1 MGKLARIIWPMTT
14 RMFRW
19 KITILT
25 IFSLL
30 ISFLDA
36 VALYLFARVFSSIAQ
51 TNSEFVNEFLAF
63 FGLNDAIRSVKSGY
77 IAIISAVLC
86 LFLAKSIGT
95 LLISRK
101 ILRLL
106 SQFYARLTDR
116 FILSYYSS
124 QVTVIKSRANFEI
137 FMALNTGLKDLFM
150 IGIFSYSLFS
160 VEIVVLTVL
169 LLLVVLNGGLAVIG
183 LMVFFILVLIVTNR
197 YTTKLTQSNSAKST
211 KALFN
216 GSIAI
221 QTLTESI
228 REIKLAG
235 TLNRYIGVHRA
246 AVDESAEAAVE
257 LQTNSIIPKLVLET
271 SFMFAVA
278 LYTLWHIIFGELS
291 EAIVSVTFVVA
302 FGSRIIPTLL
312 RLQSSYNSL
321 KQVVGSSSL
330 SIDLIHDM
338 RFAEPAALMLSNIS
352 STHDCDNFTSSISL
366 NEVSFTYSKNSPA
379 AVNDVSFHLEKGQSL
394 GIVGYAGSGKST
406 VADLILGFI
415 EPDIGESSISG
426 IPASEAMICCGR
438 RIGYV
443 PQSVSLIDGTL
454 KQNILLG
461 RSESLFTE
469 SDLHKA
475 ITFAGLTDFISSL
488 DHGLDHVITRAGSEL
503 SGGQRQKIGIAR
515 AVLSAPEILVFDEP
529 TSSLDS
535 DSESH
540 LSAVIQSIL
549 GKVTLV
555 IISHRLTTIKFLER
569 IAVMDAGKLVALDTY
584 ETLEQ
589 ENAIFRSF
597 VKNSSL

>member
-14 RMFRW
+14 RMFRL
-19 KITILT
+19 KIAILT

-51 TNSEFVNEFLAF
+51 TNSEFVNQFLVF

-77 IAIISAVLC
+77 IAIISTVLC
-86 LFLAKSIGT
+86 LFLAKSLGT

-124 QVTVIKSRANFEI
+124 QLTRIKSRANFEI

-150 IGIFSYSLFS
+150 IGIFSYSSLS
-160 VEIVVLTVL
+160 VEIVVLIIL
-169 LLLVVLNGGLAVIG
+169 LLLVVLNGGLSVIA
-183 LMVFFILVLIVTNR
+183 LMAFFILVLIVTNR
-197 YTTKLTQSNSAKST
+197 YTSKLAQSNSEKSAKAHL
-211 KALFN
+211 K

-246 AVDESAEAAVE
+246 AVDESAEATVV

-278 LYTLWHIIFGELS
+278 LYTLWHVIFGELS

-302 FGSRIIPTLL
+302 FGSRIVPTLL

-321 KQVVGSSSL
+321 RQVIGSSSL
-330 SIDLIHDM
+330 SINLINEM
-338 RFAEPAALMLSNIS
+338 RFAEPSALILSNNS
-352 STHDCDNFTSSISL
+352 STHDCNSFIPSISL
-366 NEVSFTYSKNSPA
+366 SEVSFTYSKSSPV
-379 AVNDVSFHLEKGQSL
+379 AVNDVSFRLEKGQSL

-415 EPDIGESSISG
+415 EPDIGECSISG
-426 IPASEAMICCGR
+426 IPASEAMICCGG

-469 SDLHKA
+469 SDFCQA
-475 ITFAGLTDFISSL
+475 IAFAGLTDFISSL
-488 DHGLDHVITRAGSEL
+488 DRGLDHVITRAGSEL

-540 LSAVIQSIL
+540 VSAAIQSIL

-555 IISHRLTTIKFLER
+555 VISHRLTTVKYLER
-569 IAVMDAGKLVALDTY
+569 IAVIDAGKLVALDTY
-584 ETLEQ
+584 ERLEQ
-589 ENAIFRSF
+589 ENAIFSSF
-597 VKNSSL
+597 VKNSHL